1 MIQDDTRSGAAERL
15 IAWGGV
21 GVLTGA
27 LVFAAHASNQANSN
41 VRDIHEQLMVSQQ
54 HAAQL
59 ATERDELILERRRLL
74 VEIDRLE
81 TTTPTERIVIQ
92 PCVEADPTPVFS
104 RDSQFSGR
112 TP

>member
-21 GVLTGA
+21 GILTGA

-41 VRDIHEQLMVSQQ
+41 VRDIHGQFDLLLAGHQLLM
-54 HAAQL
+54 
-59 ATERDELILERRRLL
+59 TERDGLIEERRRLI
-74 VEIDRLE
+74 VEIDRLK
-81 TTTPTERIVIQ
+81 TTTPTERIVMQ

-104 RDSQFSGR
+104 RDSQFTGSR
-112 TP
+112 R